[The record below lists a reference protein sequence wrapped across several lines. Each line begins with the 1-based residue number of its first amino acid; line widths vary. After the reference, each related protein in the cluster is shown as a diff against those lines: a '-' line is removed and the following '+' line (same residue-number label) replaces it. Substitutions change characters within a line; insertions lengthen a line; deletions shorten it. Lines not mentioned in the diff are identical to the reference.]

1 MDLEAKI
8 RRMAEYLDDEAVA
21 SALQVP
27 VEVVRGVLRGEAV
40 LKEAGASG
48 EVVRI
53 QTVAHRQRVVAVWRA
68 KGGVGATAL
77 AAHLAR
83 DLGERMRTLLAD
95 CNFDPVGSDLPHYLG
110 IGTDFSGSW
119 DPEALGGL
127 TTLESEWGFDVL
139 LPPFGAGPEALV
151 PDLVRGV
158 VAAARRDYDAVVLD
172 LPCWTSPGVR
182 EAVRS
187 ATTVVAVLRA
197 ARREAV
203 RLRRRLE
210 WCAGKELYAA
220 VNGRADDAEVLREVL
235 GVRAVVAIP
244 YDQELDRALEEGRL
258 LPADSVFGRGV
269 GELRRLIYGEPVPKA
284 AGRAV
289 FGWWAR
295 KRSRS

>member
-1 MDLEAKI
+1 MDLEARI
-8 RRMAEYLDDEAVA
+8 RRMVEYLDEEAVA

-95 CNFDPVGSDLPHYLG
+95 CDFDPMGSDLPHYLG
-110 IGTDFSGSW
+110 VEADFPGPW
-119 DPEALGGL
+119 DPEALGELALDSG
-127 TTLESEWGFDVL
+127 WGFDVL

-158 VAAARRDYDAVVLD
+158 MAAARRDYDAVVLD
-172 LPCWTSPGVR
+172 LPSRVSPGVW
-182 EAVRS
+182 EAARS
-187 ATTVVAVLRA
+187 ATTVVVVLGAV
-197 ARREAV
+197 RREAM
-203 RLRRRLE
+203 RARWRLE
-210 WCAGKELYAA
+210 RCGGKELYAVVSGCA
-220 VNGRADDAEVLREVL
+220 TDAEALREMV

-244 YDQELDRALEEGRL
+244 YDPELDRALEEGRL
-258 LPADSVFGRGV
+258 LPGDSVFGRGV
-269 GELRRLIYGEPVPKA
+269 GELRRLVYGEPVPKA